1 MIGDVDA
8 QNNSV
13 AGNFFIA
20 GCSSTLDINGKITE
34 IKYND
39 ILINKDD
46 FNKVKKLINNTYEKE
61 EEKDLANKLTIKTT
75 DDIYYFSLNDD
86 KLKYG
91 GKVTENKKINK
102 YLQSLTDKYTNMDFY
117 TIDYMKN
124 YEANND
130 EKTILLDKTS
140 NYIVINFGEKV
151 RNFKINEIEQ
161 ANDKYSDVDLVYSSD
176 NIDESTVIIRK
187 SINYDIPDIRI
198 SFENKYGYLVS
209 IIPRYN
215 NDTDKIEF
223 DTSFAS
229 K

>member
-1 MIGDVDA
+1 MLMRKIIVLL
-8 QNNSV
+8 V
-13 AGNFFIA
+13 IFLLA

-39 ILINKDD
+39 ILINKED
-46 FNKVKKLINNTYEKE
+46 FNEVKKLINNTYEKE

-161 ANDKYSDVDLVYSSD
+161 SNDKYSDVDLVYSSD

-187 SINYDIPDIRI
+187 SINYDIPDMRI
-198 SFENKYGYLVS
+198 SFENKYGYVVS